1 MSALPGSQQ
10 THSQRLLLGIVAG
23 VVLLGVFV
31 VALD

>member
-1 MSALPGSQQ
+1 MSALPGLS
-10 THSQRLLLGIVAG
+10 TTRSHRLLLGIVDG